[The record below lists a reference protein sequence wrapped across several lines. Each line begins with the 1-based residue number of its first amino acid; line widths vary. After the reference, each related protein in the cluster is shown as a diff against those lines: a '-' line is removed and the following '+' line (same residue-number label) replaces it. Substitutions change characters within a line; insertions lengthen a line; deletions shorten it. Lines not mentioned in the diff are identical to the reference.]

1 MRRPLFLG
9 ALLFAVVTAGT
20 TGYGPV
26 EGFGF
31 EDCLYMAVISITT
44 VGYGE
49 VRPLDASGRAFTI
62 GYLLVGVGV
71 LFYVVTIEV
80 ETVIIRGITDTFG
93 LRRNRGKVRRM
104 DDHVIICGF
113 GRVGREIADMLTA
126 RGGVRHVVVDVE
138 PGAIATI
145 SGKHVATMVGGAT
158 QETTLREAGIERA
171 RTLIA
176 AADSDVQN
184 TYIVLTARALNPL
197 LFIVARAGS
206 DSAERRLKTAGA
218 DSVVS
223 PYQIGGRRMALAA
236 VQPALVQFIDRIT
249 TIEADGGHVLAEVV
263 VEDAPQGMAG
273 RTLDSVVPEGTAVHV
288 MGMERE
294 GEGFMVGPHGD
305 LTLRRGDRLFVYGDS
320 ADVAAMARRTG
331 GV

>member
-1 MRRPLFLG
+1 MRRPIFLG
-9 ALLFAVVTAGT
+9 ALLFAVVVVGT
-20 TGYGPV
+20 VWYGLI

-31 EDCLYMAVISITT
+31 EDGLFMAVISITT

-62 GYLLVGVGV
+62 AYLLVGVGV
-71 LFYVVTIEV
+71 LFYVVTVEV
-80 ETVIIRGITDTFG
+80 ETVIVGGVADAFG

-104 DDHVIICGF
+104 KDHVIICGF
-113 GRVGREIADMLTA
+113 GRVGRETADMLAA
-126 RGGVRHVVVDVE
+126 RNVHHVVVDVDTA
-138 PGAIATI
+138 AIASI
-145 SGKHVATMVGGAT
+145 SGEHVATVVGDAT
-158 QETTLREAGIERA
+158 HEATLRDAGVERA

-184 TYIVLTARALNPL
+184 TYIVLTARALNPG

-236 VQPALVQFIDRIT
+236 VQPALVQFVDRIT
-249 TIEADGGHVLAEVV
+249 TIEAGGGHVLAEII
-263 VEDAPQGMAG
+263 VEDAPWGAAG
-273 RTLDSVVPEGTAVHV
+273 RMLNTLVAEVPAVHV
-288 MGMERE
+288 LGMERE
-294 GEGFMVGPHGD
+294 GEGFTVGPHGD

-320 ADVAAMARRTG
+320 EDVALMARQPHAR
-331 GV
+331 

>member
-9 ALLFAVVTAGT
+9 ALLLAVLAGGT
-20 TGYGPV
+20 LWYWLV

-31 EDCLYMAVISITT
+31 EDGLFMAVISITT

-62 GYLLVGVGV
+62 VYLLTGVGV
-71 LFYVVTIEV
+71 LFYVVTVEV
-80 ETVIIRGITDTFG
+80 ETVIVGGVMDAVG

-104 DDHVIICGF
+104 NDHVIICGF
-113 GRVGREIADMLTA
+113 GRVGREISDMLTA
-126 RGGVRHVVVDVE
+126 RGVRHVIVDIAPDAVAAIEGSYAATVVGD
-138 PGAIATI
+138 
-145 SGKHVATMVGGAT
+145 AT
-158 QETTLREAGIERA
+158 QEATLREAGVERA

-184 TYIVLTARALNPL
+184 TYIVLTARALNPSV
-197 LFIVARAGS
+197 FIVGRAGS

-236 VQPALVQFIDRIT
+236 VQPVLVQFVDRIT
-249 TIEADGGHVLAEVV
+249 TVESDSGQVLAEVV
-263 VEDAPQGMAG
+263 VAGGAAGLAG
-273 RTLDSVVPEGTAVHV
+273 RTVDAVAAETPSVHV
-288 MGMERE
+288 LGMERD
-294 GEGFMVGPHGD
+294 GAGFVIGPRGSTA
-305 LTLRRGDRLFVYGDS
+305 LQAGDRLFVYGD
-320 ADVAAMARRTG
+320 AAHVASMARR